1 MTDINTTIT
10 AVTVFEDRARV
21 TRSGKARLAAG
32 SNVLVLGG
40 LPTSLDGGSVRV
52 KGRGNGAR
60 IAGSEVA
67 VAFLAR
73 PASGNAVELQAAL
86 DALRDQDV
94 AILDEIAAASDRLE
108 MLKTLRDNS
117 GPRFARAIANGK
129 ATIDTLRPVAGYLAD
144 EYAAALAQKRSLNVK
159 RRELAREIKAAE
171 DRLRQAGSTTRVESR
186 EIRIDVDSAAGSDA
200 EFEVSYVVSGASWA
214 PIYDTRL
221 SGAKLTLTY
230 FAQVQ
235 QTTGEDWPAC
245 ALSLSTAQSGTGGDI
260 PELDPWYIAKYEPPV
275 AMPKRM
281 MARHA
286 MAAPDDLAV
295 SAAPMPAMMVNEQP
309 PEFYRMPEP
318 QAVVESAGIAVSYHA
333 QRPVAIAS
341 NGTKR
346 KVLIGEATLD
356 AMLDYVSV
364 PKLGE
369 EAYLRAKAKNT
380 SELVFLP
387 GSTNVFHDEE
397 MVGTSSFEE
406 PIMKNGDIELQLGI
420 DDRIRISRE
429 LTQRD
434 TGKTFIGNTRRLT
447 FGYRIKVSNTRES
460 AVKVS
465 AQDQMPVSRHEDIK
479 VRLAE
484 ALPKPIEVSDLNLL
498 KWELDVPAG
507 ASREITFTYT
517 VEHPRDMQVT
527 GLE

>member
-1 MTDINTTIT
+1 MEINTTIS
-10 AVTVFEDRARV
+10 AVTVYEDRARV
-21 TRSGKARLAAG
+21 TRVGKMRLAAG
-32 SNVLVLGG
+32 ASVLVLGG
-40 LPTSLDGGSVRV
+40 LPTSLDAGSVRV
-52 KGRGNGAR
+52 KGRGKGAR

-67 VAFLAR
+67 TSYLAT
-73 PASGNAVELQAAL
+73 PATGDAAALQTAL

-94 AILDEIAAASDRLE
+94 AILDDIAAGADQLE
-108 MLKTLRDNS
+108 MLKALRDHS
-117 GPRFARAIANGK
+117 GPRFAKAIATGK
-129 ATIDTLRPVAGYLAD
+129 ATIDTMRPVAGFLAD
-144 EYAAALAQKRSLNVK
+144 GFSAALARKRDLNAK
-159 RRELAREIKAAE
+159 RRDLTREIKAAE
-171 DRLRQAGSTTRVESR
+171 ERLRQAGSTTRVETR
-186 EIRIDVDSAAGSDA
+186 EIRIDVDAAAECDA
-200 EFEVSYVVSGASWA
+200 ELEVTYVVYGASWA
-214 PIYDTRL
+214 PIYDARL
-221 SGAKLTLTY
+221 SGTKLSLTY

-235 QTTGEDWPAC
+235 QTSGENWPAC
-245 ALSLSTAQSGTGGDI
+245 ALSLSTAQSGSGGDI
-260 PELDPWYIAKYEPPV
+260 PELDPWYLFKYEPPV

-281 MARHA
+281 MARMS

-295 SAAPMPAMMVNEQP
+295 GAGAMPAPAPQMYIAESA
-309 PEFYRMPEP
+309 MPEP
-318 QAVVESAGIAVSYHA
+318 SAVIESAGIAVTYRA

-341 NGTKR
+341 DGTQR

-356 AMLDYVSV
+356 AALDYVSV

-369 EAYLRAKAKNT
+369 DAYLRAKVKNT

-387 GSTNVFHDEE
+387 GSANVFHDEE

-406 PIMKNGDIELQLGI
+406 PIMKNGEIELQMGI
-420 DDRIRISRE
+420 DERIRITRE

-447 FGYRIKVSNTRES
+447 FGYRIKATNTRDS
-460 AVKVS
+460 AIKLN

-484 ALPKPIEVSDLNLL
+484 ALPKPLEVSDLNLL
-498 KWELDVPAG
+498 KWELDLPAG
-507 ASREITFTYT
+507 ATREITFTYT

>member
-1 MTDINTTIT
+1 MDINTTIS
-10 AVTVFEDRARV
+10 AVTVYQDRARV
-21 TRSGKARLAAG
+21 TRTGKARLAAG
-32 SNVLVLGG
+32 ASTLVLGG
-40 LPTSLDGGSVRV
+40 LPPSVDAGSVRV

-67 VAFLAR
+67 VAFLNR

-86 DALRDQDV
+86 DALRDQDLV
-94 AILDEIAAASDRLE
+94 ILDDIAAASDRLE

-117 GPRFARAIANGK
+117 GPRFARAIADGK

-144 EYAAALAQKRSLNVK
+144 EYAAALTQKRTLNIR
-159 RRELAREIKAAE
+159 RRELARDIKAAE
-171 DRLRQAGSTTRVESR
+171 ERLRQAGSTTRVETR
-186 EIRIDVDSAAGSDA
+186 EVRIDVDASSETDA
-200 EFEVSYVVSGASWA
+200 EFEVAYVVFGASWA
-214 PIYDTRL
+214 PIYDARL

-230 FAQVQ
+230 FGQVQ

-245 ALSLSTAQSGTGGDI
+245 ALSLSTAQSGSGGDI
-260 PELDPWYIAKYEPPV
+260 PELDPWYLFKYEPPV

-281 MARHA
+281 MARQA

-295 SAAPMPAMMVNEQP
+295 GAGAMPAPAPQMYVAESA
-309 PEFYRMPEP
+309 MPEP
-318 QAVVESAGIAVSYHA
+318 MAVVESAGVAVTYRA

-341 NGTKR
+341 DGTQR
-346 KVLIGEATLD
+346 KVLIGEAALD
-356 AMLDYVSV
+356 AALDYVSV

-369 EAYLRAKAKNT
+369 EAYLRAKVKNV

-387 GSTNVFHDEE
+387 GSANVFHDEE
-397 MVGTSSFEE
+397 LVGTSSFEE
-406 PIMKNGDIELQLGI
+406 PIMKNGEIELQMGI
-420 DDRIRISRE
+420 DERIRITRE

-434 TGKTFIGNTRRLT
+434 TGKTFIGNIRRLT
-447 FGYRIKVSNTRES
+447 FGYRIKIVNTRDS

-507 ASREITFTYT
+507 ATREITFSYT

>member
-1 MTDINTTIT
+1 MDINTTIT
-10 AVTVFEDRARV
+10 AVTVYQDRARI
-21 TRSGKARLAAG
+21 TRTGKARLVTGA
-32 SNVLVLGG
+32 STLVLGG
-40 LPTSLDGGSVRV
+40 LPTSLDAGSVRV

-67 VAFLAR
+67 NAYLSAPVA
-73 PASGNAVELQAAL
+73 GNALALQAAL
-86 DALRDQDV
+86 DALRDQDAAV
-94 AILDEIAAASDRLE
+94 LDDIAAVGDQLE
-108 MLKTLRDNS
+108 MLKALRDHS
-117 GPRFARAIANGK
+117 GPRFAKAIATGK
-129 ATIDTLRPVAGYLAD
+129 ATIDTMRPVAGYLTD
-144 EYAAALAQKRSLNVK
+144 EFAAALARKRALNAK
-159 RRELAREIKAAE
+159 RRDLAREIKAAE
-171 DRLRQAGSTTRVESR
+171 ERLRQAGASTRTETR
-186 EIRIDVDSAAGSDA
+186 EIRIDVDASAETEA
-200 EFEVSYVVSGASWA
+200 ELEVTYVVYGASWA
-214 PIYDTRL
+214 PIYDARL
-221 SGAKLTLTY
+221 SGTKLSLTY
-230 FAQVQ
+230 FAQIQ
-235 QTTGEDWPAC
+235 QTTGENWPAC
-245 ALSLSTAQSGTGGDI
+245 ALSLSTAQTGTGGDI
-260 PELDPWYIAKYEPPV
+260 PELDPWYLFKYEPPV

-281 MARHA
+281 MARQA

-295 SAAPMPAMMVNEQP
+295 GAGAMPAPAPQMYVAESA
-309 PEFYRMPEP
+309 MPEP
-318 QAVVESAGIAVSYHA
+318 QAVIESAGIAVTYRA

-341 NGTKR
+341 DGTQR

-356 AMLDYVSV
+356 AVLDYVSV

-369 EAYLRAKAKNT
+369 EAYLRAKVKNT

-387 GSTNVFHDEE
+387 GSASVFHDEE

-406 PIMKNGDIELQLGI
+406 PIMKNGDIELQMGI

-447 FGYRIKVSNTRES
+447 FGYRIKVANTRDS
-460 AVKVS
+460 AVKLS

-507 ASREITFTYT
+507 ATREIAFTYT